1 MKIFP
6 IALALAGTVAAGSAG
21 AQALPRST
29 STVYQPTQSSC
40 SYRRSTN
47 SVGDVIFGRTS
58 TTSNCEDVYS
68 REDGAWYQVGR
79 GPNNNSVYERRI
91 TDNRGN
97 LIIQRARRNPNGTFS
112 ILSTRTANANDKQWR
127 KAQKAHE
134 KAWEKRQREREKELR
149 KQDKYNQG
157 HR

>member
-1 MKIFP
+1 MKVFAF
-6 IALALAGTVAAGSAG
+6 ALAFAGTVAAGSAG

-29 STVYQPTQSSC
+29 STVYQPTQTSC

-47 SVGDVIFGRTS
+47 TVGDVIFGRTS
-58 TTSNCEDVYS
+58 TASNCQDVYS

-79 GPNNNSVYERRI
+79 GANNNSIYERRV

-97 LIIQRARRNPNGTFS
+97 LIIQRARRNPNGTFT
-112 ILSTRTANANDKQWR
+112 ILSTRTAGTNDKQWK
-127 KAQKAHE
+127 KAQKAQE
-134 KAWEKRQREREKELR
+134 KAWKKQQKEQEKELR
-149 KQDKYNQG
+149 KEQKYNRG

>member
-1 MKIFP
+1 MKMFA
-6 IALALAGTVAAGSAG
+6 IAIAIAGTAATGSVG

-29 STVYQPTQSSC
+29 STVYQPTQTTC

-58 TTSNCEDVYS
+58 TASNCQDVYS

-79 GPNNNSVYERRI
+79 GANNNSIYERRV

-97 LIIQRARRNPNGTFS
+97 LIIQRARRNSNGSFT
-112 ILSTRTANANDKQWR
+112 ILSTRTATSNDKQWR
-127 KAQKAHE
+127 KAQKEQE
-134 KAWEKRQREREKELR
+134 KAWKKQQKADEKAQRKA
-149 KQDKYNQG
+149 DKYNRG
-157 HR
+157 NR